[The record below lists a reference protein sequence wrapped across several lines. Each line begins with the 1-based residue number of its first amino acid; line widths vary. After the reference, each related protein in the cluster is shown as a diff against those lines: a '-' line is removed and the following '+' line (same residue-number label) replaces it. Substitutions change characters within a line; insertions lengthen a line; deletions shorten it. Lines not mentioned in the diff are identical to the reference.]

1 MQDRWAIHIDI
12 EGFGTKWDDT
22 IDAFLGLNALME
34 GIFLIGDNAY
44 SEPPDRLFAYQFGD
58 GFLIVSDFHEPN
70 LDRAVLVC
78 IALLRYVLSKGAIA
92 KAAIAEG
99 DLSGIEGCY
108 PEVIR
113 KRNVDGQVRLGHGLM
128 TVFPVMGTALIRSV
142 GLDKNSPSGPLLTM
156 ISANTTRI
164 SLDVLKIQKNDRLIF
179 VNWLKSE
186 PNGLSE
192 LQIAAGMEQFS
203 ESERIS
209 QLRNY
214 IESNKELKKE
224 WIENTEKYLLA

>member
-12 EGFGTKWDDT
+12 EGFGAQWNDT
-22 IDAFLGLNALME
+22 IDAFRGLNALME
-34 GIFLIGDNAY
+34 GIFLIGNQVY
-44 SEPPDRLFAYQFGD
+44 SKPPERLFAHQFGD
-58 GFLIVSDFHEPN
+58 GFLIVSDFHEQN
-70 LDRAVLVC
+70 LDRAMLVC
-78 IALLRYVLSKGAIA
+78 ITLLRYVLSRGAVA

-99 DLSGIEGCY
+99 ELSGIEGCY

-113 KRNVDGQVRLGHGLM
+113 KRNNDGRVFMGDGLM

-142 GLDKNSPSGPLLTM
+142 GLDKKSPSGPLLT
-156 ISANTTRI
+156 ISSKNTARL
-164 SLDVLKIQKNDRLIF
+164 SLDALKTHQIDNLIF

-186 PNGLSE
+186 PSALSK
-192 LQIAAGMEQFS
+192 LQIAAGIEQFS

-214 IESNKELKKE
+214 IASNTELKKE
-224 WIENTEKYLLA
+224 WVANAEKYLLN